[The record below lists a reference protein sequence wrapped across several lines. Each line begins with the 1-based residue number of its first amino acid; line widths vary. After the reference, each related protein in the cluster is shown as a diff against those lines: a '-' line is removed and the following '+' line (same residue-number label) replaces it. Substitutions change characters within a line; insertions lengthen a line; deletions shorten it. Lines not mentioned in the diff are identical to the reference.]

1 MDRVTPNTL
10 ELKRLGGYL
19 LLSWHDLSD
28 HVSKICTIGA
38 FYSPG
43 CILYICIL
51 MYVSAAV

>member
-28 HVSKICTIGA
+28 HVSKIYTIGA